1 MAEENGGNARGA
13 VAVIGA
19 GIMGS
24 AMARNLAAAGLTTRV
39 WDRAASATGPLAD
52 AGAVV
57 AATPRDAVRDAG
69 VVITMLPTADVVE
82 SVMFDGQVVEAFADG
97 CVWAQMGTIGVEATL
112 RIRDRLAALRP
123 GVMFVDAPVSG
134 SKGPAEQGQLLILAS
149 GPAAAADAARPVF
162 DVIGRKTVWLGEAGR
177 GSQVKLV
184 VNAYLSIL
192 IEGVAETME
201 LADRLGI
208 GHQQL
213 AEVIEGGPLD
223 APLADAKFHKMDRG
237 DFAAEFP
244 LEWALK
250 DVDLVIDA
258 AGGQA
263 LPLLAALSGQWH
275 AAVAAGYGR
284 QDISAARLALA
295 SPSPATYTGGPM
307 EYRLLGSSG
316 CAVSA
321 LALGTLTFGNETD
334 QATSFSQLDRFAE
347 AGGTL
352 VDSADVY
359 ADGRAEEIIGRWLAA
374 RPGRRELVVLATK
387 GRFPTDESPNG
398 HGLSRRHLSLALD
411 ASLRRLNVETID
423 LYQLHAWDPLTR
435 LEETLR
441 FLDDAVRAGKINYVG
456 LSNFTGWQLQKA
468 VDIAEFRGLSAPVSM
483 QPQYNLL
490 ARAVEWEIAPAC
502 QAAGLGMLAWSPL
515 ASGWLTGKYR
525 RGEPAPAGT
534 RVVEN
539 ADEGMRIWNQRG
551 QSEQTWQVLDMVR
564 KVAEGRGV
572 SLAQVAIAWL
582 MARPAVSSVVLG
594 ARSMDQLTDNMAA
607 ADLKLTPEETQLLD
621 EASEP
626 PAPDYPY
633 GVPGQSQRSR
643 RIRGGRF

>member
-1 MAEENGGNARGA
+1 MAKENGGDDRVA

-24 AMARNLAAAGLTTRV
+24 AMARNLAAAGLSTRV

-57 AATPRDAVRDAG
+57 AASARDAVRDAG

-82 SVMFDGQVVEAFADG
+82 SVIFDGQVAEAFADG

-112 RIRDRLAALRP
+112 RIRDRLAAQRP
-123 GVMFVDAPVSG
+123 GVMFLDAPVSG

-149 GPAAAADAARPVF
+149 GPAAAADAVRPVF
-162 DVIGRKTVWLGEAGR
+162 DVIGRKTVWLGEVGR
-177 GSQVKLV
+177 GSQMKLV

-263 LPLLAALSGQWH
+263 LPLLASLSEQWH

-295 SPSPATYTGGPM
+295 TP
-307 EYRLLGSSG
+307 
-316 CAVSA
+316 
-321 LALGTLTFGNETD
+321 
-334 QATSFSQLDRFAE
+334 
-347 AGGTL
+347 
-352 VDSADVY
+352 
-359 ADGRAEEIIGRWLAA
+359 
-374 RPGRRELVVLATK
+374 RPT
-387 GRFPTDESPNG
+387 T
-398 HGLSRRHLSLALD
+398 
-411 ASLRRLNVETID
+411 
-423 LYQLHAWDPLTR
+423 
-435 LEETLR
+435 
-441 FLDDAVRAGKINYVG
+441 
-456 LSNFTGWQLQKA
+456 
-468 VDIAEFRGLSAPVSM
+468 
-483 QPQYNLL
+483 
-490 ARAVEWEIAPAC
+490 
-502 QAAGLGMLAWSPL
+502 
-515 ASGWLTGKYR
+515 
-525 RGEPAPAGT
+525 
-534 RVVEN
+534 
-539 ADEGMRIWNQRG
+539 
-551 QSEQTWQVLDMVR
+551 
-564 KVAEGRGV
+564 
-572 SLAQVAIAWL
+572 
-582 MARPAVSSVVLG
+582 
-594 ARSMDQLTDNMAA
+594 
-607 ADLKLTPEETQLLD
+607 
-621 EASEP
+621 
-626 PAPDYPY
+626 
-633 GVPGQSQRSR
+633 
-643 RIRGGRF
+643 